1 MPSLNAKHQVTAGW
15 PRPVR
20 KSARALR
27 RGVDVLR
34 LWTSTCRASYEA
46 AALYERLRHFTDAEL
61 ASRGLNRATLARDVF
76 AASLDRHPCTSTQRQ
91 STSAGGQA

>member
-1 MPSLNAKHQVTAGW
+1 MPSDKTDHPATAGW
-15 PRPVR
+15 RHPFR

-46 AALYERLRHFTDAEL
+46 AALYERLRHFTDGEL
-61 ASRGLNRATLARDVF
+61 ARRGLSRATLARDVF
-76 AASLDRHPCTSTQRQ
+76 AARLDRHS
-91 STSAGGQA
+91 